1 MQADDI
7 PIEVREI
14 TKKYGEQTAVDK
26 ISFSVRQGS
35 VFGLLGP
42 NGAGKTTTIR
52 MIMNI
57 LIPDS
62 GSISILGRPSTEV
75 ASRAIGYLPEERGLY
90 KKMKVLD
97 HIVFLGEIRGIGS
110 KLAKTRAHEWL
121 ARLDI
126 ESWATKKVEELSKGM
141 QQKIQFI
148 GCVIHD
154 PAILILDEPFSGL
167 DPVNARVLKDLI
179 LEFKARGKTLLF
191 STHIMEQA
199 EKLCDEI
206 ALVNRSRIVLQGT
219 IAEVKRKF
227 SGNRIRV
234 HGSGD
239 FEKLRTIDGVSDLV
253 LSNGSA
259 EVELDPRVE
268 KSRFLREAAAVCDLD
283 SVMPIE
289 ASLDEIFIKT
299 VSVDNAPVPSPIQP
313 AGAVQ

>member
-1 MQADDI
+1 MQSSEI

-26 ISFSVRQGS
+26 ISFVVPQGR

-110 KLAKTRAHEWL
+110 KLARTRANEWL

-126 ESWATKKVEELSKGM
+126 ESWAPKKIEELSKGM

-154 PAILILDEPFSGL
+154 PEILILDEPFSGL

-179 LEFKARGKTLLF
+179 LEFKERGKTLLF
-191 STHIMEQA
+191 STHVMEQA

-219 IAEVKRKF
+219 IANIKRDF

-234 HGSGD
+234 QGSGD
-239 FEKLRTIDGVSDLV
+239 FESLRKIDGVSDLV
-253 LSNGSA
+253 VSNGSA

-268 KSRFLREAAAVCDLD
+268 KSRFLREASAVCDLD

-299 VSVDNAPVPSPIQP
+299 VAGDNASIDPSTQS
-313 AGAVQ
+313 AGATQ